1 MVLYLSYICSKEL
14 LHSRYSITQVD
25 QGCIDHVKFDPLV
38 IGLLVITQLANYI
51 TYIYGYG
58 MPSQVVAYLWLFTDS
73 VLGIIKD
80 CTLWMARTPN

>member
-1 MVLYLSYICSKEL
+1 MVLSVLYLLKGIVTFKVFN
-14 LHSRYSITQVD
+14 YSVD
-25 QGCIDHVKFDPLV
+25 QGCIDHVKFDPPV